1 MKRNHLFFLF
11 LIIGSL
17 SLSSCFLCKK
27 NHSKEQKTTNSPL
40 AHTSW
45 ELSSITYFK
54 GEETPK
60 PVTLVFRE
68 PGQLGGTSGCNS
80 YGATY
85 TLSKKTLKFELG
97 MATQMACMPGMD
109 TEKKFFEVMRETDAY
124 ELKGDELYLKKNDKV
139 LAIFY
144 RK

>member
-1 MKRNHLFFLF
+1 M
-11 LIIGSL
+11 
-17 SLSSCFLCKK
+17 SSCFLCKK
-27 NHSKEQKTTNSPL
+27 NQSKEKTTTSTSL

-85 TLSKKTLKFELG
+85 TLTKKEGLKFELG

-109 TEKKFFEVMRETDAY
+109 TEKKFFEVMRETDSY
-124 ELKGDELYLKKNDKV
+124 EIQNDELYLKSKGKV
-139 LAIFY
+139 LAIFH